1 MIPTESLLQ
10 SFKEMLVELEPYL
23 LSPELFWPFN
33 SRSSGITQ
41 DRLTLG
47 NLLLCLDQL
56 TAVRESWDIRT
67 EADFRKSE
75 LIWEQEQEKWKSAIR
90 NKASR
95 ERGSRLN
102 LWRAY
107 LMDLE
112 DGQAANFEYR
122 HEVRNR
128 VIIER
133 LFEYEPHKETLQKD
147 LQNVDRLLR
156 SLVVQSEFVWPEQ
169 LQPLYPSQ
177 AFWFLYR
184 LPRKQD

>member
-10 SFKEMLVELEPYL
+10 SFQEMLVELEPYL
-23 LSPELFWPFN
+23 LSPELFWPLD
-33 SRSSGITQ
+33 SRSSGIAQ

-56 TAVRESWDIRT
+56 TAVRESWDIQS

-75 LIWEQEQEKWKSAIR
+75 LLWHQEQEKWKSAIR
-90 NKASR
+90 NKASK
-95 ERGSRLN
+95 EFGSRIN

-112 DGQAANFEYR
+112 DGQAANFDYR

-133 LFEYEPHKETLQKD
+133 LCEFELAKDRRQKD

-156 SLVVQSEFVWPEQ
+156 SLVIQSEFIWPLQ